1 MNSQTKTKV
10 LLVTQATFLYL
21 KHFRGVQSQKA
32 LCTSKMAIVKQHLPR
47 HPHRHFHAM
56 QRRLQSEELTQ
67 EMKLSQQGR
76 LNAQSYSSH
85 IEHSFKTMIL
95 NVAIAIS
102 VVCIISYYYFYYFDH
117 NQISRSH
124 HQ

>member
-10 LLVTQATFLYL
+10 SLVTGATFLYFKL
-21 KHFRGVQSQKA
+21 FRWVQSQKHFK
-32 LCTSKMAIVKQHLPR
+32 KMAIVKQHLPR

-76 LNAQSYSSH
+76 LNAQRYLSH
-85 IEHSFKTMIL
+85 TNHSFRQGYIRSLFEGTFQKLL
-95 NVAIAIS
+95 NLLLT
-102 VVCIISYYYFYYFDH
+102 
-117 NQISRSH
+117 
-124 HQ
+124 

>member
-1 MNSQTKTKV
+1 
-10 LLVTQATFLYL
+10 
-21 KHFRGVQSQKA
+21 
-32 LCTSKMAIVKQHLPR
+32 MAIVKQHLPR

-76 LNAQSYSSH
+76 LNAQRYLSH
-85 IEHSFKTMIL
+85 TDHSFRARIL

-102 VVCIISYYYFYYFDH
+102 VVCIISSYYFYYFDH

-124 HQ
+124 HQYYLKWSIITGHLDV